1 MKGGDMSKYGIY
13 IGAQTEPELVRFN
26 DSQMVDHKAWITT
39 IQSLI
44 TSQDA
49 GILHRNF
56 LLTDI
61 LHPEKDARLNIYGD
75 PEGLWESAQ
84 PLNRRAT
91 TLLNALGNPSYLVG
105 SVVILPF
112 VDAPQGEI
120 TIQGWE
126 RDQAVQVL
134 DQIGK
139 HLFYHRKYNYKRRH
153 EYGGAPSHPQLD
165 GRGA

>member
-1 MKGGDMSKYGIY
+1 MSKYGIY
-13 IGAQTEPELVRFN
+13 IGTQTNPELVRF
-26 DSQMVDHKAWITT
+26 SEQQMASHKDWITT
-39 IQSLI
+39 IKSLI
-44 TSQDA
+44 TAQDA
-49 GILHRNF
+49 SILHRN
-56 LLTDI
+56 LLITDI
-61 LHPEKDARLNIYGD
+61 AYPQKDARVNIYGD
-75 PEGLWESAQ
+75 PEALWEPVS
-84 PLNRRAT
+84 PLNRNAT
-91 TLLNALGNPSYLVG
+91 ALLNELGNPSYLVG

-126 RDQAVQVL
+126 RDQASQVL